1 MKKSE
6 LRKQVLQ
13 KMKNINNLNK
23 EKADQWL
30 KEELLKTY
38 AFKKAKTVGIVLS
51 MEHEVNT
58 FPIIESIISHDK
70 IPFVPATDYETKR
83 MTFQR
88 LDNFNQLSTDEKGIQ
103 YVDAD
108 TERTNSLDLLI
119 VPGVVFNQ
127 DGYRIG
133 YGGGYFDKFLNRHRT
148 ETISL
153 VYDIQ
158 IDNSFKPE
166 AHDEVVERLIIAQTC

>member
-13 KMKNINNLNK
+13 KMKNMNNLNK

-30 KEELLKTY
+30 KEELLNTE
-38 AFKKAKTVGIVLS
+38 AFKNAKTVGLVLS
-51 MEHEVNT
+51 MDHEVNT
-58 FPIIESIISHDK
+58 FPIIKAIIDQGK
-70 IPFVPATDYETKR
+70 LPFVPATDYQTKR

-88 LDNFNQLSTDEKGIQ
+88 LDDLTQLSTDEKGIQ

-119 VPGVVFNQ
+119 VPGVVFNN

-153 VYDIQ
+153 VYDVQ

>member
-30 KEELLKTY
+30 KEQLLKTD
-38 AFKKAKTVGIVLS
+38 AFRNAKTVGIVLS

-58 FPIIESIISHDK
+58 FPIIKEIISQGK

-88 LDNFNQLSTDEKGIQ
+88 LNDLNQLNTDEKGIQ

-127 DGYRIG
+127 EGYRIG
-133 YGGGYFDKFLNRHRT
+133 YGGGYFDKFLNQHRT

-153 VYDIQ
+153 VYDTQ
-158 IDNSFKPE
+158 IDNTFKPE
-166 AHDEVVERLIIAQTC
+166 AHDEVVERLIIAKTS